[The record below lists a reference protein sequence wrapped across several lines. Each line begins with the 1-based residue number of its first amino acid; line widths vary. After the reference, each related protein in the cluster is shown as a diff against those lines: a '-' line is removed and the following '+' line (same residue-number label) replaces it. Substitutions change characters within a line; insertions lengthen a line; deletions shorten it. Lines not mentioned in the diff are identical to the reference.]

1 MGRKRKL
8 LLFRLDKEG
17 KKDKASE
24 NNAIMKSHNRSIK
37 K

>member
-1 MGRKRKL
+1 MDRKRKL

-24 NNAIMKSHNRSIK
+24 NNAIMESHNQSIK